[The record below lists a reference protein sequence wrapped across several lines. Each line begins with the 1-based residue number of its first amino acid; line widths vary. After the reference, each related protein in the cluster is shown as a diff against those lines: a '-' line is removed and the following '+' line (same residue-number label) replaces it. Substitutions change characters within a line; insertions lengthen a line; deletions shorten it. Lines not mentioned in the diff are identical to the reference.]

1 MTSALLPCACVV
13 WLLGL
18 WYVNSR
24 LDGSS
29 ISPASLFLGYWFF
42 GAACPL
48 LAWLASLLL
57 LERTDGYLFLAV
69 IATTVF
75 LASVFFRPVR
85 RQTAMPG
92 PQVLGR
98 MARRRLLK
106 IYPVALLLA
115 LLYPV
120 GLYWQAR
127 ATLGVHSVLEMP
139 GIVSEAR
146 YTADWNP
153 GTFVNGLN
161 TFVFVAAAL
170 SGLLAAN
177 SPTRRHHHLAILAG
191 LLPGV
196 VTYYLTAARTG
207 LLFSAVFW
215 LASYITCSTYLGQ
228 SRRFLFARF
237 FRAGL
242 LLTLLVLPVVHVGY
256 MVRTGTYS
264 WAESKGFWEKSLS
277 TAFGH
282 MPVLGHWLASD
293 DMTRL
298 PPFELKSFAGIT
310 EKVGLAKREQGLYE
324 VSYAVG
330 SDDSLSNIY
339 TSFRPLVEDG
349 RGIFG
354 ACILLFIAAGA
365 ANLGWHYLRRG
376 RIQMFPAVFAFQVYV
391 LWSLITSIYIYL
403 STLLGVVLACAA
415 IMHVLHLN
423 RKEGP
428 AAGAD
433 GPLARVAD
441 AG

>member
-1 MTSALLPCACVV
+1 MTGALLPCACVV

-48 LAWLASLLL
+48 VAWLASLLL
-57 LERTDGYLFLAV
+57 LQHTAGYLFLAV

-75 LASVFFRPVR
+75 LASFFFRPYR
-85 RQTAMPG
+85 RRITPPPA
-92 PQVLGR
+92 QVLGSS
-98 MARRRLLK
+98 AQRRLLG

-127 ATLGVHSVLEMP
+127 ETLGVQSLLEMP
-139 GIVSEAR
+139 GVVSEAR
-146 YTADWNP
+146 YTVDWNP

-170 SGLLAAN
+170 SGFLAAN
-177 SPTRRHHHLAILAG
+177 RPTRKRHRLVILSG

-196 VTYYLTAARTG
+196 LTYYLTAARTG

-215 LASYITCSTYLGQ
+215 LASYITCATFLGQ
-228 SRRFLFARF
+228 SRQFSFSRF

-242 LLTLLVLPVVHVGY
+242 LLTVLVLPVVHVGY

-282 MPVLGHWLASD
+282 MPVLGYWLESD
-293 DMTRL
+293 DLAQL
-298 PPFELKSFAGIT
+298 PPFELKSFAGLT

-330 SDDSLSNIY
+330 ADESLSNIY

-349 RGIFG
+349 RGVVG
-354 ACILLFIAAGA
+354 GCLLLFLAAGA

-376 RIQMFPAVFAFQVYV
+376 RIQMFPVVFAFQVYV

-403 STLLGVVLACAA
+403 STLLAVTITCAV
-415 IMHVLHLN
+415 IMHVLFLN
-423 RKEGP
+423 RKAAA
-428 AAGAD
+428 AAGRLSSAAD
-433 GPLARVAD
+433 
-441 AG
+441 